1 MQERTKTC
9 ALYGSL
15 FAAVVL
21 AAVCAWLAVGVS
33 TARERGELLRDAL
46 FSEARLADSVK
57 KKGVLFDNVPDVEG
71 STPRNSRASSSATL
85 KCWRS
90 PRGTETTMD
99 LEQVDEP
106 Q

>member
-1 MQERTKTC
+1 MIMQERTKTC

-71 STPRNSRASSSATL
+71 SPEELTRKL
-85 KCWRS
+85 QCY
-90 PRGTETTMD
+90 TEM
-99 LEQVDEP
+99 LEVAERHGDDDGP
-106 Q
+106 